1 MAAWISS
8 TGISHHNIL
17 PHIPSIQLSAVNSSP
32 RPGIASESLNSSSQP
47 LKPSRE
53 PESLSGACT
62 APARTVWFSFHLG
75 CYRSAVSLLA
85 LNVSPP
91 TQTIARGAQVSVS
104 VPLPAEDR
112 SSPNTSAFSPSS
124 FVLPSFV
131 WFYMFFPSCQL
142 LLFTLSWCSA
152 HTSVSEGVFLMY
164 PWRETYSVS
173 TYSSTSL
180 FSVFSFEIQKLVLLL
195 SFLVLYLVGPEFA
208 LLGYSYFFRFIISSD
223 TLNHNIWS
231 IYPYHLF
238 ISWISDLT
246 PVVQNSVCFIFYIL
260 SEITI
265 SHRQI
270 TLLGQYKL
278 LTSKKALAYCYAITF
293 LLSWPFI
300 ITN

>member
-1 MAAWISS
+1 
-8 TGISHHNIL
+8 
-17 PHIPSIQLSAVNSSP
+17 
-32 RPGIASESLNSSSQP
+32 
-47 LKPSRE
+47 
-53 PESLSGACT
+53 
-62 APARTVWFSFHLG
+62 
-75 CYRSAVSLLA
+75 
-85 LNVSPP
+85 
-91 TQTIARGAQVSVS
+91 
-104 VPLPAEDR
+104 
-112 SSPNTSAFSPSS
+112 
-124 FVLPSFV
+124 
-131 WFYMFFPSCQL
+131 
-142 LLFTLSWCSA
+142 
-152 HTSVSEGVFLMY
+152 MY

-195 SFLVLYLVGPEFA
+195 SFLILYLVGPQFA
-208 LLGYSYFFRFIISSD
+208 LLGYSYFFRFITSSD

-300 ITN
+300 TTN